1 MGPGKVDPHQK
12 PAAAPGSLGGSIRV
26 SADLGRRR
34 AAGRADPRLR
44 GSAALT
50 LSKYL
55 RPETALPASIGLIVR
70 EAQWRILPNVLRRR
84 TSADSAG
91 RSSRFCFWRFRY
103 PTSRSQR
110 AAPTAFPSGPIR
122 SSTVRLDRQPSGD
135 RMSPHRRQFL
145 RGRWTADAAASA
157 PVNDTAG
164 IASVL
169 VQARPEYLAAVQAAI
184 QGIAGAEIAEC
195 DAYGKLV
202 VVVDS
207 SGRQSI
213 REILREILLT
223 PHVVSATLV
232 SPGVDAS

>member
-1 MGPGKVDPHQK
+1 
-12 PAAAPGSLGGSIRV
+12 
-26 SADLGRRR
+26 
-34 AAGRADPRLR
+34 
-44 GSAALT
+44 
-50 LSKYL
+50 
-55 RPETALPASIGLIVR
+55 
-70 EAQWRILPNVLRRR
+70 
-84 TSADSAG
+84 
-91 RSSRFCFWRFRY
+91 
-103 PTSRSQR
+103 
-110 AAPTAFPSGPIR
+110 
-122 SSTVRLDRQPSGD
+122 
-135 RMSPHRRQFL
+135 MSPHRRQFL

-157 PVNDTAG
+157 PVNNTAG

>member
-91 RSSRFCFWRFRY
+91 RSSRLMPAVAVATGGTYGLSVWID
-103 PTSRSQR
+103 QIIN
-110 AAPTAFPSGPIR
+110 GP
-122 SSTVRLDRQPSGD
+122 PG
-135 RMSPHRRQFL
+135 P
-145 RGRWTADAAASA
+145 
-157 PVNDTAG
+157 P
-164 IASVL
+164 
-169 VQARPEYLAAVQAAI
+169 
-184 QGIAGAEIAEC
+184 AE
-195 DAYGKLV
+195 
-202 VVVDS
+202 
-207 SGRQSI
+207 R
-213 REILREILLT
+213 
-223 PHVVSATLV
+223 
-232 SPGVDAS
+232 